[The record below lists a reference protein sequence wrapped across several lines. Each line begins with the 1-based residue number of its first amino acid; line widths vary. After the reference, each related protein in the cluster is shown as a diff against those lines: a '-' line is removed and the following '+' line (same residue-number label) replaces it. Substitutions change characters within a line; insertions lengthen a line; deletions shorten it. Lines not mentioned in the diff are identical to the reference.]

1 MLRNPELTAE
11 SPYKSPREFVKMH
24 ARFVLYFLRMHSS
37 EIFSPASSDFFRE
50 KIYKIMDQF
59 MKYQMLL
66 RAEEFAK
73 NDLKNEKQLFKE
85 LLQIKK
91 DTGNT
96 NVDDS
101 ITISKLKLKAYL
113 TFLKRDKDALIKVK
127 EEFKIFMSDTLSN
140 FMESTDTVCCVLY
153 LSTSSTKNDYI
164 GTKQNENV
172 RRLAK
177 QLKL

>member
-1 MLRNPELTAE
+1 
-11 SPYKSPREFVKMH
+11 
-24 ARFVLYFLRMHSS
+24 
-37 EIFSPASSDFFRE
+37 
-50 KIYKIMDQF
+50 
-59 MKYQMLL
+59 MK
-66 RAEEFAK
+66 
-73 NDLKNEKQLFKE
+73 NN

-140 FMESTDTVCCVLY
+140 FMESTDTVCCVLH

-177 QLKL
+177 QLKVNFENILSPLLVFFEHSHGNSSNKITSFKFFRKVFEAHFGLKSIVRDPNFSFVA

>member
-1 MLRNPELTAE
+1 
-11 SPYKSPREFVKMH
+11 
-24 ARFVLYFLRMHSS
+24 
-37 EIFSPASSDFFRE
+37 
-50 KIYKIMDQF
+50 
-59 MKYQMLL
+59 MLL

-177 QLKL
+177 QLKVKL